1 MRERGGEREAWG
13 GQMLTTTKIVTIK
26 QKGDGDE
33 NNNSDDKDGNAG
45 RDDGWSVMK
54 GNGK

>member
-1 MRERGGEREAWG
+1 MGRTDADNGDD
-13 GQMLTTTKIVTIK
+13 KNSDNK

>member
-1 MRERGGEREAWG
+1 
-13 GQMLTTTKIVTIK
+13 MLTMVTTTIVTIK

-33 NNNSDDKDGNAG
+33 NNNSDDKDGNVG